1 MNIKIFQKQLKTN
14 QTNAEQT
21 LWYYLRNRHL
31 GNYKFRRQVIIDSYI
46 VDFVCFEKKLIVECD
61 GGQHND
67 MEKKALDEVRTQNL
81 VGKGYRILRFWNH
94 DILEKTEDVLN
105 NIYKE
110 LQK

>member
-21 LWYYLRNRHL
+21 FWYYLRNRHL

-61 GGQHND
+61 GGQYNN

-81 VGKGYRILRFWNH
+81 VSKGYRILRFWNH